1 MKQTRDD
8 VIREENGALLVDING
23 LPIPF
28 EVANRKYRDQL
39 SLIIEQALS
48 PRLLGLLERSSKLSR
63 DFVQSRL
70 LWMKLFRKHFPVEY
84 NHVTDKDG
92 NMHPLIKLKLDAIS
106 QQPGR
111 TETYWK
117 RYYEWLFKSRPAF
130 DAYYE
135 MLRERQSGTYA
146 EIKISNWQGDGGPH
160 LFSTPKLK
168 HWLRPLAPDADY
180 IIRRHPDNPVEEVYI
195 IYPNV
200 PNYNGLMLRIAT
212 KNIVKLTRL
221 QNGQIKAHEGL
232 DKSVTV
238 IEYDERMTTGDL
250 IYTLT
255 PGSFDVMWRSLDGLS
270 LYYIRSYDKFYIAMF
285 IPKRQEQ
292 RDRRFLVSCVVCSEP
307 SNTQCSHCD
316 EIYCSV
322 NCQATTH

>member
-28 EVANRKYRDQL
+28 EVANREYRDQL

-48 PRLLGLLERSSKLSR
+48 PRLLGLLERSSKLSQN
-63 DFVQSRL
+63 FVQSRL

-106 QQPGR
+106 QNPEQIA
-111 TETYWK
+111 TYWK
-117 RYYEWLFKSRPAF
+117 RYYEWLYKSRPAY
-130 DAYYE
+130 DNYAK
-135 MLRERQSGTYA
+135 LLSKNPSGNVLH
-146 EIKISNWQGDGGPH
+146 IKIPYWQYEAGGY
-160 LFSTPKLK
+160 
-168 HWLRPLAPDADY
+168 WLERLDNDKDTEY

-195 IYPNV
+195 MYPNIQD
-200 PNYNGLMLRIAT
+200 YNGKMLYINT
-212 KNIVKLTRL
+212 EDKENPVSVIDYNKCMTDGELITTLTPRSV
-221 QNGQIKAHEGL
+221 NVMWKSPDGL
-232 DKSVTV
+232 RVYLYNDWF
-238 IEYDERMTTGDL
+238 
-250 IYTLT
+250 IYTL
-255 PGSFDVMWRSLDGLS
+255 
-270 LYYIRSYDKFYIAMF
+270 
-285 IPKRQEQ
+285 IPEQ
-292 RDRRFLVSCVVCSEP
+292 RDKQDEKILVSCVVCSEP
-307 SNTQCSHCD
+307 SNMQCSHCN